1 MSLLFLLGWILVGT
15 VASALLIRYWDTV
28 RDWLN
33 TTAADFVGRYLGYDA
48 RSRMQQAV
56 VIVDRFMGK
65 VRQRTTLMT
74 LTPDGTALDEVEVET
89 LYHEHEID
97 QALLHELSNRR
108 KIQQRF
114 EYKGDM

>member
-1 MSLLFLLGWILVGT
+1 MSLLFFLGWILVGA
-15 VASALLIRYWDTV
+15 VASTLLVRYWDSV
-28 RDWLN
+28 RAWLN

-56 VIVDRFMGK
+56 VLVDRFMGK
-65 VRQRTTLMT
+65 IRQRTTLTT
-74 LTPDGTALDEVEVET
+74 LTPDGAALDEVEVET

-97 QALLHELSNRR
+97 QALL
-108 KIQQRF
+108 QQLAEKRQVQQWF